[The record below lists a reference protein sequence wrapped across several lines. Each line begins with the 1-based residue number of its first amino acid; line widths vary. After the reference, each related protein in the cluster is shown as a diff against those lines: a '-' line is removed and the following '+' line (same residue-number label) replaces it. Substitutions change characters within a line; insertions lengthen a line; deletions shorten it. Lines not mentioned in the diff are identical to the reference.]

1 MSEERTKLN
10 RVSGSV
16 MAARRISEYLTLGMH
31 HSTREAQMK
40 ISEIID
46 DSNQIFDER
55 SENLSAQIRD
65 FLSQNDKSLPPA
77 DTTEKR

>member
-16 MAARRISEYLTLGMH
+16 MAARRISVYLTLGMH

-65 FLSQNDKSLPPA
+65 FLSQNDLGQARRGGGSK
-77 DTTEKR
+77 